1 MRLNRL
7 FMSEGQAGIDHFAA
21 LADTY
26 GKEGFAVES
35 QVRYHPRPE
44 QEGDLAAWE
53 QYVRSA
59 TEALAGNAALVALT
73 ITNEVNLPVSEN
85 TSDGAYEG
93 ALDAIVT
100 GTVAAQDV
108 LVAMGREDVDLGFSY
123 AYRYLPDQDLAFW
136 QGIGHRATPEFHAAL
151 DYVGVQ
157 LYPGLFWPPVFAPGQ
172 TAGNATIE
180 ALTLVRDCYMP
191 QAGIGAN
198 VEIWVTENGYAT
210 NLGRRLERQV
220 NDLTSTIEDVC
231 AYSGTLNVPDYR
243 YFNLRDNR
251 SDGGDLFDA
260 VGLLFDDYA
269 EKPAFS
275 AYRDMIET
283 CGQAEP
289 GAGGGLQLR
298 LRVRCRGDDDARA
311 RLKGRDVDVVQGV
324 VFRSRGGR
332 IAADRRPPF
341 ARTLPEDEFGAARRW
356 RVTARVQLEGGQR
369 DKLRR
374 TKRPCD

>member
-59 TEALAGNAALVALT
+59 TEALAGNPALVALT